1 MNLKG
6 YVFTRVNFTR
16 ITMQAILWT
25 SFLSARRVTSKR
37 KWGVSR
43 WKFHPLCAKNCVWTP
58 NVAREHWCLWETPIL
73 HPLIKKKCYHTSHM
87 ESARR
92 MRIKRTRRTEQP
104 YHVFPCWKK
113 RGMIFPHFQKI
124 RKYLLQK
131 KWLTIISVHVR
142 NTYVKVD
149 KKLIGVRN
157 RGLSG
162 WTLPLTK

>member
-1 MNLKG
+1 MFLP
-6 YVFTRVNFTR
+6 VS
-16 ITMQAILWT
+16 ILPG
-25 SFLSARRVTSKR
+25 SPCKR
-37 KWGVSR
+37 FCERHFCHRGGSQ
-43 WKFHPLCAKNCVWTP
+43 
-58 NVAREHWCLWETPIL
+58 ARENGGYRGENFSRFARKTVYGRQMLRQNTDVYER
-73 HPLIKKKCYHTSHM
+73 HPSCIPWSKKKCYHTSHM